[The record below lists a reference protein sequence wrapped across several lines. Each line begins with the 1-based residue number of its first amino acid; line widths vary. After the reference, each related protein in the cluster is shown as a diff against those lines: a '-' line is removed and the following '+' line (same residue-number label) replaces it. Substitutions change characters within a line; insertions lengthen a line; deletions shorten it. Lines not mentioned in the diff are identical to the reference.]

1 MKCLAPLWVFALL
14 VPTLGLATTAPAK
27 PEPTTAAE
35 LRQSLT
41 ELLTEHH
48 IPGASYAVFD
58 RQGTVLSGVIGLAD
72 NDTRVPVT
80 DGTLFRI
87 GSITKTVT
95 AIAIMQLIEQGHF
108 GLQTPVSDL
117 LPEAPIRNPFDA
129 TDPVRVIHL
138 LTHTAGFD
146 DTHAKAFFS
155 PVERRGRH
163 LESSLQHPEPLAVR
177 WRPGMHESYSN
188 PGYVL
193 LGAILEAHYQ
203 KPWDEVVSER
213 VLGPLGITRV
223 AALSS
228 QAAQG
233 DHAEGHSGVDMHR
246 TPVFFEQTQADGA
259 LWCTAT
265 DLARLGRFV
274 LTDGASAPGVL
285 RPESVRA
292 MKQPQSTVGTRGGL
306 AYGAGLGLHHRIVS
320 GALWQGHSGGVLGA
334 RASMH
339 FHVEQGMGYVLLLN
353 SENAMRQLEEPL
365 AAFISHQTQWKPP
378 APAHHPIAGDVDG
391 WYRLVNPRISLLSL
405 PTYLLDASHV
415 KAQADTLT
423 IEPFLPGFG
432 YQAMLKHHGDGR
444 LADVDYGDVVNGIV
458 VRDGGGAAVGLEMG
472 GDYLQ
477 RTSMA
482 AALLPLASVLL
493 SFVLL
498 LSTPFG
504 RRKSLRNRWVRR
516 LPSLALLSL
525 VLGIVCAANLELTLL
540 GHMNWQT
547 VGVWA
552 ASVLFPALGV
562 AGLVLSVRTWREE
575 PAAVARWRCLLGSA
589 AVVCLSTWLATFQL
603 LSFAL
608 WRW

>member
-1 MKCLAPLWVFALL
+1 M
-14 VPTLGLATTAPAK
+14 
-27 PEPTTAAE
+27 
-35 LRQSLT
+35 
-41 ELLTEHH
+41 
-48 IPGASYAVFD
+48 FD

-72 NDTRVPVT
+72 HGTRVPVT
-80 DGTLFRI
+80 DGTLFRL
-87 GSITKTVT
+87 GSITKVVT
-95 AIAIMQLIEQGHF
+95 AIAIMQLVEQGHF
-108 GLQTPVSDL
+108 GLQTPVSEL
-117 LPEAPIRNPFDA
+117 LPEAPIRNPFGGS
-129 TDPVRVIHL
+129 DPVRVIHL

-155 PVERRGRH
+155 PVERQGRH
-163 LESSLQHPEPLAVR
+163 LESILQNPEPLVVR
-177 WRPGMHESYSN
+177 WRPGMHEGYSN

-213 VLGPLGITRV
+213 VLRPLGITQI
-223 AALSS
+223 AALAT
-228 QAAQG
+228 QAAQR
-233 DHAEGHSGVDMHR
+233 DHAESHSGSDMHR

-285 RPESVRA
+285 RPETLRA
-292 MKQPQSTVGTRGGL
+292 MKQAQSTVGTRAGL
-306 AYGAGLGLHHRIVS
+306 AYGAGLGLHHRIVR
-320 GALWQGHSGGVLGA
+320 GALWQGHTGGVLGA

-339 FHVEQGMGYVLLLN
+339 FHAEQGMGYVLLLN
-353 SENAMRQLEEPL
+353 SENELRKLEEPL
-365 AAFISHQTQWKPP
+365 AEFISHQTHWNPP
-378 APAHHPIAGDVDG
+378 APAHRPIAGDVDG
-391 WYRLVNPRISLLSL
+391 WYRQVNPRISLQSL
-405 PTYLLDASHV
+405 PTYLLNAGHV

-423 IEPFLPGFG
+423 VEPFLPGFG
-432 YQAMLKHHGDGR
+432 YQATLKHHGDG
-444 LADVDYGDVVNGIV
+444 LLSDVDYGEVVNGVV
-458 VRDGGGAAVGLEMG
+458 VRDGDGAAVGLETG

-493 SFVLL
+493 SLALL

-504 RRKSLRNRWVRR
+504 RRTALRNRWVRR
-516 LPSLALLSL
+516 LPTLALLSL

-540 GHMNWQT
+540 AHVNWQT

-552 ASVLFPALGV
+552 ASVLFPAFGV

-589 AVVCLSTWLATFQL
+589 SAVCLGAWLATFNL